1 MVDEYSI
8 LTKLLFNAG
17 RAWLKTHGQGLRV
30 DLAGLCYT
38 SAAEENHEKMRDLP
52 PKFLAAMIA
61 VLPLP
66 GSPRYNG
73 DDQKVVDQALSDLE
87 IYKKAGVDSVFLEN
101 DHDLPYIQP
110 PLDEKGIAL
119 MTRIAREARKRFD
132 GPIGIQMLEAANI
145 TSLEIAAEADLDYVR
160 VEAFVFA
167 HVGGSGIINGSAGKI
182 LRRRKELEAEH
193 IKVFADVKKKHG
205 SHSLTID
212 LDIRDEIMQAEF
224 FLADGVIVT
233 SQFTGIKPDTNDLI
247 KAKSVTKLPVLIGS
261 GMTPQNI
268 RDYMPLADGFIV
280 GSYFR
285 KDGKFLKTLQPER
298 LDEFMKDFARS
309 RRIEIG

>member
-1 MVDEYSI
+1 MKSARI
-8 LTKLLFNAG
+8 LP
-17 RAWLKTHGQGLRV
+17 
-30 DLAGLCYT
+30 
-38 SAAEENHEKMRDLP
+38 S
-52 PKFLAAMIA
+52 KFLAAMIA

-66 GSPRYNG
+66 GSPLYDG
-73 DDQKVVDQALSDLE
+73 DDQKVIDHALSDLDL
-87 IYKKAGVDSVFLEN
+87 YKQAGVDSILLEN

-119 MTRIAREARKRFD
+119 MTKISKEVRKRFN

-145 TSLEIAAEADLDYVR
+145 TSLEIAAEADLDYIR

-182 LRRRKELEAEH
+182 LRRRKELNAEH

-212 LDIRDEIMQAEF
+212 LDIKDEIMQAEF
-224 FLADGVIVT
+224 FLVDGVIVT
-233 SQFTGIKPDTNDLI
+233 SQFTGLNPDKNDLI
-247 KAKSVTKLPVLIGS
+247 KAKSATKLPVLIGS
-261 GMTPQNI
+261 GMNVNNI
-268 RDYMPLADGFIV
+268 TDYLPLADGFIV

-285 KDGKFLKTLQPER
+285 KDGKFLEKIEPER
-298 LDEFMKDFARS
+298 LNGFMDIFIPAREKHLT
-309 RRIEIG
+309 R

>member
-1 MVDEYSI
+1 MIE
-8 LTKLLFNAG
+8 
-17 RAWLKTHGQGLRV
+17 GQR
-30 DLAGLCYT
+30 
-38 SAAEENHEKMRDLP
+38 AAEIILDILLRMRTVRPLP

-66 GSPRYNG
+66 GSPLYEG
-73 DDQKVVDQALSDLE
+73 DDQNVMDQALADLE
-87 IYKKAGVDSVFLEN
+87 IYQQAGVDSILFEN

-110 PLDEKGIAL
+110 PLDEKGIFL
-119 MTRIAREARKRFD
+119 MTKIVNEARKRFE
-132 GPIGIQMLEAANI
+132 GPIGIQMLEAANL
-145 TSLEIAAEADLDYVR
+145 TSLEIAAEADLDYIR

-182 LRRRKELEAEH
+182 LRRRKELRAEH

-212 LDIRDEIMQAEF
+212 LDIKDEIMQAEF

-233 SQFTGIKPDTNDLI
+233 SQFTGINPDKNDLI
-247 KAKSVTKLPVLIGS
+247 KAKSATKLPVLIGS
-261 GMTPQNI
+261 GMTAENI
-268 RDYMPLADGFIV
+268 QEYLPLADGFIV

-285 KDGKFLKTLQPER
+285 RGGKFLETLDPER
-298 LDEFMKDFARS
+298 LHQFMDVFVSERKAIS
-309 RRIEIG
+309 AQETG

>member
-1 MVDEYSI
+1 M
-8 LTKLLFNAG
+8 KNA
-17 RAWLKTHGQGLRV
+17 R
-30 DLAGLCYT
+30 
-38 SAAEENHEKMRDLP
+38 MLP

-66 GSPRYNG
+66 GSPLYDG
-73 DDQKVVDQALSDLE
+73 DDQKVIDQALADLGV
-87 IYKKAGVDSVFLEN
+87 YKKAGVDSILLEN

-119 MTRIAREARKRFD
+119 MTKIAKEVRRRFD

-145 TSLEIAAEADLDYVR
+145 TSLEIAAEADLDYIR

-167 HVGGSGIINGSAGKI
+167 HVGGSGIINGSAGTI
-182 LRRRKELEAEH
+182 LRRRKELRAEH

-212 LDIRDEIMQAEF
+212 LDIKDEIMQAEF

-233 SQFTGIKPDTNDLI
+233 SQFTGINPDKKDLI
-247 KAKSVTKLPVLIGS
+247 KAKGATKLPVLIGS
-261 GMTPQNI
+261 GMTAENI
-268 RDYMPLADGFIV
+268 QDYLRLADGFIV

-285 KDGKFLKTLQPER
+285 KDGKFLEKLEPER
-298 LDEFMKDFARS
+298 LHKFMKVFVSARKS
-309 RRIEIG
+309 TLHAAKQLE

>member
-1 MVDEYSI
+1 MQ
-8 LTKLLFNAG
+8 
-17 RAWLKTHGQGLRV
+17 RP
-30 DLAGLCYT
+30 LA
-38 SAAEENHEKMRDLP
+38 

-66 GSPRYNG
+66 GSPLYDG
-73 DDQKVVDQALSDLE
+73 SDQRVIDQALADLE
-87 IYKKAGVDSVFLEN
+87 VYRAAGVDSILFEN

-110 PLDEKGIAL
+110 PLDERGIAL
-119 MTRIAREARKRFD
+119 MTKIVKEARARFD

-145 TSLEIAAEADLDYVR
+145 TSLEIAAAADLDYIR

-182 LRRRKELEAEH
+182 LRRRKELGAEH

-212 LDIRDEIMQAEF
+212 LDIKDEIMQAEF
-224 FLADGVIVT
+224 FMADGVIVT
-233 SQFTGIKPDTNDLI
+233 SQFTGINPDKNDLL
-247 KAKSVTKLPVLIGS
+247 KAKSATELPVLIGS
-261 GMTPQNI
+261 GMTAENI
-268 RDYMPLADGFIV
+268 HEYVPLADGFIV

-285 KDGKFLKTLQPER
+285 KDGKFLETLEPARLHRFMDRFVLARQNTQHAAKQPE
-298 LDEFMKDFARS
+298 
-309 RRIEIG
+309 

>member
-1 MVDEYSI
+1 M
-8 LTKLLFNAG
+8 KNA
-17 RAWLKTHGQGLRV
+17 R
-30 DLAGLCYT
+30 
-38 SAAEENHEKMRDLP
+38 MLP

-66 GSPRYNG
+66 GSPLYDG
-73 DDQKVVDQALSDLE
+73 DDQKVIDQALADLGV
-87 IYKKAGVDSVFLEN
+87 YKKAGVDSILLEN

-119 MTRIAREARKRFD
+119 MTKIAKEVRGTFD

-145 TSLEIAAEADLDYVR
+145 TSLEIAAEANLDYIR

-167 HVGGSGIINGSAGKI
+167 HVGGSGIINGSPGTI
-182 LRRRKELEAEH
+182 LRRRKELRAEH

-212 LDIRDEIMQAEF
+212 LDVKDEIMQAEF

-233 SQFTGIKPDTNDLI
+233 SQFTGVNPDKKDLI
-247 KAKSVTKLPVLIGS
+247 KAKGATKLPVLIGS
-261 GMTPQNI
+261 GMTAENI
-268 RDYMPLADGFIV
+268 QDYLRLADGFIV

-285 KDGKFLKTLQPER
+285 KDGKFLEKLEPER
-298 LDEFMKDFARS
+298 LHKFMKVFVSARKS
-309 RRIEIG
+309 TLHAAKQLE

>member
-1 MVDEYSI
+1 MKNI
-8 LTKLLFNAG
+8 
-17 RAWLKTHGQGLRV
+17 RI
-30 DLAGLCYT
+30 
-38 SAAEENHEKMRDLP
+38 LP

-66 GSPRYNG
+66 GSPLYAG
-73 DDQKVVDQALSDLE
+73 DGQKIMEQALADLDV
-87 IYKKAGVDSVFLEN
+87 YKNAGVDSVIFEN

-119 MTRIAREARKRFD
+119 MTKIVKAARERFE

-145 TSLEIAAEADLDYVR
+145 TSLEIAAEADLDYIR
-160 VEAFVFA
+160 VEAYVFA
-167 HVGGSGIINGSAGKI
+167 HVGGSGIINGSAGTI
-182 LRRRKELEAEH
+182 LRRRKELRAEH

-212 LDIRDEIMQAEF
+212 LDIKDEIMQAEF

-233 SQFTGIKPDTNDLI
+233 SQFTGVNPDKNDLI
-247 KAKSVTKLPVLIGS
+247 KAKGATKLPILIGS
-261 GMTPQNI
+261 GMTAENI
-268 RDYMPLADGFIV
+268 QDYLRLADGFIV

-285 KDGKFLKTLQPER
+285 RGGKFLETLDLER
-298 LDEFMKDFARS
+298 LHQFMDVFVPARKAFS
-309 RRIEIG
+309 AQETG

>member
-1 MVDEYSI
+1 MKHQRI
-8 LTKLLFNAG
+8 LP
-17 RAWLKTHGQGLRV
+17 H
-30 DLAGLCYT
+30 
-38 SAAEENHEKMRDLP
+38 
-52 PKFLAAMIA
+52 KFLAAMIA

-66 GSPRYNG
+66 GSPLYNG
-73 DDQKVVDQALSDLE
+73 DDQSVIDQALADLDH
-87 IYKKAGVDSVFLEN
+87 YKNAGVDSIILEN

-110 PLDEKGIAL
+110 PLDEKAIAL
-119 MTRIAREARKRFD
+119 MTTISKEARKRFD

-145 TSLEIAAEADLDYVR
+145 TSLEIAAEAGFDYIR

-182 LRRRKELEAEH
+182 MRRRKELNAEH

-212 LDIRDEIMQAEF
+212 LDIKDEIMQAEL

-233 SQFTGIKPDTNDLI
+233 SQFTGIHPDKNDLI
-247 KAKSVTKLPVLIGS
+247 KAKSATKLPVLIGS
-261 GMTPQNI
+261 GMNLNNI
-268 RDYMPLADGFIV
+268 ADYLPLADGFIV

-285 KDGKFLKTLQPER
+285 KDGKFLEKLEPER
-298 LDEFMKDFARS
+298 LHRFMVLFASIRKN
-309 RRIEIG
+309 ILNPPA

>member
-1 MVDEYSI
+1 M
-8 LTKLLFNAG
+8 
-17 RAWLKTHGQGLRV
+17 KTSR
-30 DLAGLCYT
+30 
-38 SAAEENHEKMRDLP
+38 NLP

-66 GSPRYNG
+66 GSPLYDG
-73 DDQKVVDQALSDLE
+73 DDQRVIDQALAELE
-87 IYKKAGVDSVFLEN
+87 IYKEAGVDSVIFEN

-119 MTRIAREARKRFD
+119 MTKIVQAARQRFD

-145 TSLEIAAEADLDYVR
+145 TSLEIAAEADLDYIR
-160 VEAFVFA
+160 VEAYVFA

-182 LRRRKELEAEH
+182 LRRRKELLAEH

-212 LDIRDEIMQAEF
+212 LDIKDEIMQAEF
-224 FLADGVIVT
+224 FLVDGVIVT
-233 SQFTGIKPDTNDLI
+233 SQFTGINPDKNDLV
-247 KAKSVTKLPVLIGS
+247 KAKNATRLPVLIGS
-261 GMTPQNI
+261 GMTADNI
-268 RDYMPLADGFIV
+268 AEYLPLADGFIV

-285 KDGKFLKTLQPER
+285 REGRFLER
-298 LDEFMKDFARS
+298 LESARLQKFMEVFVS
-309 RRIEIG
+309 ERRNVLDK

>member
-1 MVDEYSI
+1 M
-8 LTKLLFNAG
+8 
-17 RAWLKTHGQGLRV
+17 KTERI
-30 DLAGLCYT
+30 
-38 SAAEENHEKMRDLP
+38 LP

-66 GSPRYNG
+66 GSPLYAG
-73 DDQKVVDQALSDLE
+73 DDQKVLDQALTDVE
-87 IYKKAGVDSVFLEN
+87 VYKRAGVDSILFEN

-119 MTRIAREARKRFD
+119 MTKIVKQARQLFEK
-132 GPIGIQMLEAANI
+132 PIGIQMLEAANI
-145 TSLEIAAEADLDYVR
+145 TSLEIAAQADLDYIR

-167 HVGGSGIINGSAGKI
+167 HVGGSGVINGSAGKI
-182 LRRRKELEAEH
+182 LRRRKELGAEH

-233 SQFTGIKPDTNDLI
+233 SQFTGINPDKDDLT
-247 KAKSVTKLPVLIGS
+247 KAKRATRLPVLIGS
-261 GMTPQNI
+261 GMTAENI
-268 RDYMPLADGFIV
+268 PDYLPLADGFIV
-280 GSYFR
+280 GSCFR
-285 KDGKFLKTLQPER
+285 KDGKFLEALEPER
-298 LDEFMKDFARS
+298 LAAFMHAFLSARE
-309 RRIEIG
+309 RTAT

>member
-1 MVDEYSI
+1 M
-8 LTKLLFNAG
+8 KNA
-17 RAWLKTHGQGLRV
+17 R
-30 DLAGLCYT
+30 
-38 SAAEENHEKMRDLP
+38 MLP

-66 GSPRYNG
+66 GSPLYDG
-73 DDQKVVDQALSDLE
+73 DDQKVIDQALADLGV
-87 IYKKAGVDSVFLEN
+87 YKKAGVDSILLEN

-119 MTRIAREARKRFD
+119 MTKIAKEVRRRFD

-145 TSLEIAAEADLDYVR
+145 TSLEIAAEANLDYIR

-167 HVGGSGIINGSAGKI
+167 HVGGSGIINGSAGTI
-182 LRRRKELEAEH
+182 LRRRKELRAEH

-212 LDIRDEIMQAEF
+212 LDIKDEIMQAEF

-233 SQFTGIKPDTNDLI
+233 SQFTGINPDKKDLI
-247 KAKSVTKLPVLIGS
+247 KAKGATKLPVLIGS
-261 GMTPQNI
+261 GMTAENI
-268 RDYMPLADGFIV
+268 QDYLRLADGFIV

-285 KDGKFLKTLQPER
+285 KDGKFLEKLEPER
-298 LDEFMKDFARS
+298 LHKFMKVFVSARKS
-309 RRIEIG
+309 TLHAAKQLE